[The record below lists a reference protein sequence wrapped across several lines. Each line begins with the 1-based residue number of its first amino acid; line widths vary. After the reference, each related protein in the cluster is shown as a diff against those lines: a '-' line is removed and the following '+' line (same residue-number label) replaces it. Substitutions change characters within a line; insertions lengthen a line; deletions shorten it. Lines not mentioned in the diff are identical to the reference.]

1 MRKAH
6 KILTFAAVG
15 LQLLSFLIF
24 FIMILFQRNFKQLLS
39 NPMEVI
45 DTFIFPI
52 ASTLYMLCAT
62 VAVLLICL
70 GLFFKGRGIWAEL
83 LCILMLVIACPLIA
97 RLGTAMETM
106 LLVSPKGVTHL
117 ASFSALSS
125 VTNIA
130 TGITDVSSA
139 LALVA
144 CGISMVLKK
153 TTAD

>member
-83 LCILMLVIACPLIA
+83 LCILLLVAVCPLIA
-97 RLGTAMETM
+97 RLGTTLETA
-106 LLVSPKGVTHL
+106 LFVARRGSTYL
-117 ASFSALSS
+117 AAFSVLQSL
-125 VTNIA
+125 TNIA

-139 LALVA
+139 LALIA
-144 CGISMVLKK
+144 CGMGIAIKK
-153 TTAD
+153 TADN